1 MAVVTYP
8 ASLFMHVVMLSD
20 AETKGGAA
28 IAASRLAEALH
39 RLGHRVTRIVHLAS
53 GQDHSWSTLS
63 MDFDSSLRR
72 AARAMVPS
80 QIRKAFEIQSVRHRL
95 NGALDILSPDV
106 VNVHNLHGYGA
117 TRRAG
122 WSAGLVKVCANH
134 APTVWTLHDMWS
146 FTGRCAYSYDCRK
159 FLTGCDAACP
169 TPTEHPALAPKKIA
183 RAWESRRELLWTQH
197 RLAAVAPS
205 RWMAREAQAGLW
217 VGHRVEVIPYGLP
230 LNVYRPLDRVLARE
244 TLGIRV
250 RGPVLLLAADDLTEK
265 RKGMRVFLDAL
276 QFVSQRPLTLLTMGT
291 GSLGHAEKEIFPFHL
306 AYVQDEHRKAL
317 AYNAADI
324 LVHPAPVD
332 NLPIVVMESI
342 ACGTPVVAFP
352 IGGLPD
358 LVRPGQT
365 GWIADVVSAQA
376 LGNEIQQALKDLD
389 RGVDLRPICRQVAE
403 NEFDSDLQ
411 ARRYLRLYS
420 SLNEIVH

>member
-1 MAVVTYP
+1 
-8 ASLFMHVVMLSD
+8 MLSD
-20 AETKGGAA
+20 AETKGGAG

-39 RLGHRVTRIVHLAS
+39 RLGHRVTRIVHLVS
-53 GQDHSWSTLS
+53 GQDHAWSTLS
-63 MDFDSSLRR
+63 LDSDSSLRR
-72 AARAMVPS
+72 LARAMLPS
-80 QIRKAFEIQSVRHRL
+80 QIRKAFEMQSAQQRL
-95 NGALDILSPDV
+95 DEVLDILSPDV

-117 TRRAG
+117 ARRAG
-122 WSAGLVKVCANH
+122 WSTGLVKICAKH

-146 FTGRCAYSYDCRK
+146 FTGRCAYNYDCRK

-183 RAWESRRELLWTQH
+183 QAWESRRQLLSTQH
-197 RLAAVAPS
+197 GLVAVAPS
-205 RWMAREAQAGLW
+205 RWMAQEAQAGLW
-217 VGHRVEVIPYGLP
+217 ASHRVEVIPYGLP

-244 TLGIRV
+244 ALGIRV
-250 RGPVLLLAADDLTEK
+250 RGPVLLLAADDLAER
-265 RKGMRVFLDAL
+265 RKGMSVFLDAL
-276 QFVSQRPLTLLTMGT
+276 QFVSQRPLTLLTMGA
-291 GSLGHAEKEIFPFHL
+291 GSLTHDEKEVFPFHL
-306 AYVQDEHRKAL
+306 GYVQDEHHKAL

-376 LGNEIQQALKDLD
+376 LAREIQQAVNDLD
-389 RGVDLRPICRQVAE
+389 RGGTDLRPTCRRIAE
-403 NEFDSDLQ
+403 TEFDMDLQ
-411 ARRYLRLYS
+411 ARRYLELYRL
-420 SLNEIVH
+420 LNENLH

>member
-146 FTGRCAYSYDCRK
+146 FTGRCAYSYDCTK
-159 FLTGCDAACP
+159 YLTGCDSTCP
-169 TPTEHPALAPKKIA
+169 TPEEHPPLAPERIA
-183 RAWESRRELLWTQH
+183 QAWATRRLELRKNPSLV
-197 RLAAVAPS
+197 AVTPS
-205 RWMAREAQAGLW
+205 NWLAREAG
-217 VGHRVEVIPYGLP
+217 
-230 LNVYRPLDRVLARE
+230 
-244 TLGIRV
+244 
-250 RGPVLLLAADDLTEK
+250 
-265 RKGMRVFLDAL
+265 
-276 QFVSQRPLTLLTMGT
+276 
-291 GSLGHAEKEIFPFHL
+291 
-306 AYVQDEHRKAL
+306 
-317 AYNAADI
+317 
-324 LVHPAPVD
+324 
-332 NLPIVVMESI
+332 
-342 ACGTPVVAFP
+342 
-352 IGGLPD
+352 
-358 LVRPGQT
+358 
-365 GWIADVVSAQA
+365 
-376 LGNEIQQALKDLD
+376 
-389 RGVDLRPICRQVAE
+389 
-403 NEFDSDLQ
+403 
-411 ARRYLRLYS
+411 
-420 SLNEIVH
+420 